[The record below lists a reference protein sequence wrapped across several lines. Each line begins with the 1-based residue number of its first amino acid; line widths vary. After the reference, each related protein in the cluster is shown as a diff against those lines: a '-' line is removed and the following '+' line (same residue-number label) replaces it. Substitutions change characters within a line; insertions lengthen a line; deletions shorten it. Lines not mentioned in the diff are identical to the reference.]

1 VVFHLHSDVAT
12 LSQRVDSPKKD
23 SMRNQLHRRG
33 ARLALTFAEAR
44 TPMKRAIPF
53 ALITAA
59 IVLLMAPAA
68 AALAADRV
76 GDHVQYDVMAEQVFV
91 GAIHD
96 KPIAVAGRMY
106 FTLWTSNGAVAVEI
120 GPKEFVERS
129 RLKLGSGQTV
139 TVVGMPIVINHR
151 EMVLAR
157 EVLIGGSVFTVRDRN
172 GEPMWEM
179 DRPIQ
184 IDPGIGDNSLPV
196 C

>member
-1 VVFHLHSDVAT
+1 
-12 LSQRVDSPKKD
+12 
-23 SMRNQLHRRG
+23 
-33 ARLALTFAEAR
+33 
-44 TPMKRAIPF
+44 MKRTILF

-59 IVLLMAPAA
+59 IVLLLGTA

-76 GDHVQYDVMAEQVFV
+76 RDQVQYDPKAEQVFV
-91 GAIHD
+91 GSTHD
-96 KPIAVAGRMY
+96 KPKLFGERMY

-129 RLKLGSGQTV
+129 RFKLASGRTV
-139 TVVGMPIVINHR
+139 TVVGMPVVLNHR

-157 EVLIGGSVFTVRDRN
+157 EVVIGGSVFTIRDRN

-179 DRPIQ
+179 DRPVQ
-184 IDPGIGDNSLPV
+184 IDPDIGDNSLPV